1 MPIKLKD
8 LSKMKRD
15 LNDFIPDVTVLSVEE
30 FRRRYNITKT
40 NPAIGYDMRQGKVDW
55 CQSDRDRF
63 LILTEKT
70 RNYYNI

>member
-1 MPIKLKD
+1 
-8 LSKMKRD
+8 MKRD
-15 LNDFIPDVTVLSVEE
+15 LNDFIPDVTVVSVEE

-55 CQSDRDRF
+55 CQPDRDRF